1 MRMTVLIAVLLAA
14 VACGAGQVAAG
25 STPETEL
32 TITFWPNG
40 RDEGDSKRWTL
51 RCSPANGTLPRA
63 ATTCRQ
69 LLAMSKPFAPQRKNV
84 MCTDIFGGPQQ
95 ALITG
100 EYKGER
106 IWTQIGMR
114 NGCQVSRAKRLAFLV
129 PGFSANPNS

>member
-1 MRMTVLIAVLLAA
+1 MRMAVLIAALLAA
-14 VACGAGQVAAG
+14 VACGASQGTAG
-25 STPETEL
+25 SGPETQL

-40 RDEGDSKRWTL
+40 RDEADVKRWTL

-63 ATTCRQ
+63 ATTCRH
-69 LLAMSKPFAPQRKNV
+69 LLAMTTPFAPQRKNV
-84 MCTDIFGGPQQ
+84 VCTDIYGGPQQ

-100 EYKGER
+100 EYRGER

-129 PGFSANPNS
+129 PGFSANPNA